1 MARKTLD
8 EFKKFIARGNVID
21 LAVGIV
27 IGSAFTAIVQSL
39 VKDIVNPLLGVVTG
53 NLDFSNY
60 FVALNGQVFE
70 TLTKAREAG
79 APVIA
84 LGSFITAI
92 INFMIITWAVFLLI
106 KAVNKIEDFVEG
118 ENDDEKP
125 IKPMSSYA
133 VIGLYFYPNSVI
145 KISKEKWLDKCI
157 QWKKNYPVVEKK
169 YSSPITKVIKV
180 DVKKQITEKNFNLFI
195 II

>member
-84 LGSFITAI
+84 WGSFITAI
-92 INFMIITWAVFLLI
+92 INL
-106 KAVNKIEDFVEG
+106 
-118 ENDDEKP
+118 
-125 IKPMSSYA
+125 
-133 VIGLYFYPNSVI
+133 
-145 KISKEKWLDKCI
+145 
-157 QWKKNYPVVEKK
+157 KK
-169 YSSPITKVIKV
+169 YAISLDNRYIKDYKIIKEETKTILK
-180 DVKKQITEKNFNLFI
+180 LI
-195 II
+195 I

>member
-27 IGSAFTAIVQSL
+27 IGAAFTAIVQSL

-60 FVALNGQVFE
+60 FVALNGQVYE
-70 TLTKAREAG
+70 TLAKAREEG
-79 APVIA
+79 APVLA
-84 LGSFITAI
+84 WGSFITAI
-92 INFMIITWAVFLLI
+92 INFMIIAWAVFLLI

-118 ENDDEKP
+118 QNDDEHPAKP
-125 IKPMSSYA
+125 KP
-133 VIGLYFYPNSVI
+133 PT
-145 KISKEKWLDKCI
+145 
-157 QWKKNYPVVEKK
+157 VE
-169 YSSPITKVIKV
+169 
-180 DVKKQITEKNFNLFI
+180 QLLTEIRDEIRK
-195 II
+195 

>member
-1 MARKTLD
+1 MPWRSCGSIWKRLGVNKMARKTLD

-84 LGSFITAI
+84 WGSFITAI

-125 IKPMSSYA
+125 IKPK
-133 VIGLYFYPNSVI
+133 P
-145 KISKEKWLDKCI
+145 
-157 QWKKNYPVVEKK
+157 PTVE
-169 YSSPITKVIKV
+169 
-180 DVKKQITEKNFNLFI
+180 QLLTEIRDEIRK
-195 II
+195 

>member
-27 IGSAFTAIVQSL
+27 IGAAFTAIVQSL

-60 FVALNGQVFE
+60 FVSLNGQVYE
-70 TLTKAREAG
+70 TLAKAREEG
-79 APVIA
+79 APVLA
-84 LGSFITAI
+84 WGSFITAI
-92 INFMIITWAVFLLI
+92 ISFMIIAWAVFLLI

-118 ENDDEKP
+118 QNDDEQPAKP
-125 IKPMSSYA
+125 KQPT
-133 VIGLYFYPNSVI
+133 
-145 KISKEKWLDKCI
+145 
-157 QWKKNYPVVEKK
+157 VE
-169 YSSPITKVIKV
+169 
-180 DVKKQITEKNFNLFI
+180 QLLTEIRDEIRK
-195 II
+195 

>member
-27 IGSAFTAIVQSL
+27 IGAAFTAIVQSL

-60 FVALNGQVFE
+60 FVVLNGQVYE
-70 TLTKAREAG
+70 TLAKAREAG
-79 APVIA
+79 APVLA
-84 LGSFITAI
+84 WGSFITAI
-92 INFMIITWAVFLLI
+92 INFMIIAWAVFLLI

-118 ENDDEKP
+118 VNDDEQPVKP
-125 IKPMSSYA
+125 KP
-133 VIGLYFYPNSVI
+133 PT
-145 KISKEKWLDKCI
+145 
-157 QWKKNYPVVEKK
+157 VEQLLIEIRDEIRK
-169 YSSPITKVIKV
+169 
-180 DVKKQITEKNFNLFI
+180 
-195 II
+195 